1 MPRYKML
8 NGEFVQF
15 TAEEE
20 TTRDAEEKAWADNAP
35 NRAAAKIRKKRN
47 ALLAETDWM
56 ANNDMSTMSDAWKN
70 YRQAL
75 RDIPAQSGFP
85 NDEGYTVTY
94 PTKPS

>member
-8 NGEFVQF
+8 HGERVQF

-20 TTRDAEEKAWADNAP
+20 AARDAEEAENLASINNILQSKQVREERD
-35 NRAAAKIRKKRN
+35 R
-47 ALLAETDWM
+47 LLAETDYL
-56 ANNDMSTMSDAWKN
+56 ALSDVTMSSAWAT
-70 YRQAL
+70 YRQNL

-85 NDEGYTVTY
+85 NSVTY